1 MRAGHGAAMLP
12 CPARPVGAAP
22 QAPPADNEG
31 MHLLI
36 PFAAPLSDAG
46 RSAARTLVLPQLA
59 KLLATLRLQG
69 RDEGDEWSLS
79 PPHERALARELAW
92 AGADGA
98 LPWAA
103 RAAAAD
109 GVAVGDL
116 AWGQLTPV
124 HWHLGTE
131 QISLVDPAGL
141 MLDDTASRQFFD
153 AVSELFT
160 SEGFVLAYGCA
171 SRWYAAHESLS
182 DLPCASLDR
191 VIGRNVDRWLG
202 SDPAV
207 RRLRRLQSEVQMHLY
222 THPLNDEREKR
233 GLLPVNSFWLSGCGV
248 AQAEATNDVQVDER
262 LRAPALADDWAAWC
276 KAWDTLDSGPLAA
289 LLAAAQAGQA
299 VRLTLCGE
307 RSGATWAVAPRSW
320 LDKLRTRWSQPEP
333 QRILETL

>member
-1 MRAGHGAAMLP
+1 
-12 CPARPVGAAP
+12 
-22 QAPPADNEG
+22 

-36 PFAAPLSDAG
+36 PFAAPLSEAG
-46 RSAARTLVLPQLA
+46 RGAAQSLVLPTLTA
-59 KLLATLRLQG
+59 LLRTLQLQG

-79 PPHERALARELAW
+79 PPHERSLARELAW

-131 QISLVDPAGL
+131 QISLIDPVGL
-141 MLDDTASRQFFD
+141 MLDETASRTFFD
-153 AVSELFT
+153 AASDLFT

-171 SRWYAAHESLS
+171 SRWYAAHKSLS
-182 DLPCASLDR
+182 ELPCASLDR

-202 SDPAV
+202 SDPAA
-207 RRLRRLQSEVQMHLY
+207 RRLRRLQSEVQMLLY
-222 THPLNDEREKR
+222 THPLNDERQQR
-233 GLLPVNSFWLSGCGV
+233 GLLPVNSFWLSGCGL
-248 AQAEATNDVQVDER
+248 AQPEATHDTQVDDR

-276 KAWDTLDSGPLAA
+276 KAWDTLDGGPLAA
-289 LLAAAQAGQA
+289 LLAAAQAGQPA
-299 VRLTLCGE
+299 RLTLCGE
-307 RSGATWAVAPRSW
+307 RSSASWAAPSRGW
-320 LDKLRTRWSQPEP
+320 LDTLRARWSRPDP
-333 QRILETL
+333 HTLLESL